1 MILPRPL
8 NLICKLKELSLWQWS
23 YWCYIYKKISMNFL
37 CFVYIECAIFILK
50 VKTILSEIIFTSL
63 SFMVFAFV
71 LMIKHEKCFYC
82 LVEWDLFSFNL
93 LSLGT
98 VLFISHQNG
107 VYLYII
113 EISCWMKWLLQI
125 YTVKM
130 PVTERI
136 IMCFVSY
143 SHLVN
148 TNVFCL
154 FRTQCHLF
162 LIKLSCI

>member
-1 MILPRPL
+1 MFCL
-8 NLICKLKELSLWQWS
+8 
-23 YWCYIYKKISMNFL
+23 YWMCNIYFKSKNNTFRNYFHKFKFYGF
-37 CFVYIECAIFILK
+37 CIF
-50 VKTILSEIIFTSL
+50 
-63 SFMVFAFV
+63 
-71 LMIKHEKCFYC
+71 LMIKHEKCFYS

-107 VYLYII
+107 VYMYII

-143 SHLVN
+143 SHFVN
-148 TNVFCL
+148 TNEFCL